1 MRLNTMKMTMK
12 RKNRSHR
19 YNINRPRC
27 RHGRKYSKYST
38 YIMCLTMMM
47 LVSIKSMNL
56 FIIYPYNQGGITEKM
71 LNM

>member
-1 MRLNTMKMTMK
+1 MK

-19 YNINRPRC
+19 FNINRPRC

-38 YIMCLTMMM
+38 YIMCLTTMM
-47 LVSIKSMNL
+47 LVCIKSMNL

>member
-1 MRLNTMKMTMK
+1 MTMK

-47 LVSIKSMNL
+47 LVCIKSMNL